1 MLKEALVS
9 SMHEELYRTGFV
21 YLKILVARTG
31 YTLLIAARSS
41 TISQTT
47 KSKSKDLLDTVTSF
61 PRKAKGTII

>member
-1 MLKEALVS
+1 MLKKARVS
-9 SMHEELYRTGFV
+9 SMHEELYRIGFV

-47 KSKSKDLLDTVTSF
+47 KSKSKDQLDTVTSI
-61 PRKAKGTII
+61 PIKTKGTIT